1 MQKLLY
7 CLRPEPAGFRP
18 VDWWFNTKL
27 IFVRLQ
33 MKFQVSQDS
42 VSQIDVRFV
51 LKLQIGKNP
60 QLTSDFFTS
69 RKDFYRGSFV
79 LRILFPQKI
88 PKKRFWGKPPRP
100 TGQCSQRHPNEF
112 LHRGPT
118 YQLGCSERAS
128 GCCFVTRLP
137 WMDSMGPKNPNLGYF
152 HVRRVWCF
160 HRKGSGWILRGTDDF
175 YPPAP

>member
-42 VSQIDVRFV
+42 VSQIDVRFL
-51 LKLQIGKNP
+51 LKLQIEISSTYPRLLHLSKGF
-60 QLTSDFFTS
+60 LSRVFCSTYFF
-69 RKDFYRGSFV
+69 
-79 LRILFPQKI
+79 
-88 PKKRFWGKPPRP
+88 PKKGKPPRP

-128 GCCFVTRLP
+128 GCFVTRLP
-137 WMDSMGPKNPNLGYF
+137 
-152 HVRRVWCF
+152 
-160 HRKGSGWILRGTDDF
+160 
-175 YPPAP
+175 

>member
-51 LKLQIGKNP
+51 LKLQIEISSTYLRLLHLCERIFIAG
-60 QLTSDFFTS
+60 LLFYVFFS
-69 RKDFYRGSFV
+69 HN
-79 LRILFPQKI
+79 KI
-88 PKKRFWGKPPRP
+88 PKKTGFWGSPPRP

-137 WMDSMGPKNPNLGYF
+137 WMDSMGPKNPNLG
-152 HVRRVWCF
+152 
-160 HRKGSGWILRGTDDF
+160 
-175 YPPAP
+175 